1 MRCAPASR
9 RAPSP
14 GRTRSEPWKSSPSW
28 RASGGASTRAPSG
41 TSASPGTWTRAS
53 PSGPWWSK
61 TARPRCRRRPAWWRT
76 PPPKRNTW
84 RRATRPRRCCRRWR
98 RRDEGTAAGHRQLR
112 LVHLQPGAVPV
123 RAGRRRGGTPQRR
136 RLAGR
141 RHRHEPSGGGH
152 LARARDAAPGR
163 HLGRP
168 APRARSDPAHTGGL
182 PGPPVPGRRLRCPG
196 QPRAAGDARQGF
208 GHLSPRWV
216 GLSRPAQSISGHPL
230 PFFDG
235 RARKRPRRTRRDRVD
250 RRWHR
255 DGPASPAVSTGRGPV
270 PPRIDPDGA
279 WLPAAPQLSRG
290 RQAMATGAPPL
301 LTRIV
306 ESRRASVER
315 LKATGG
321 VDRLRRE
328 VREAPPPRD
337 FRAAIR
343 GRGVALIA
351 ECKERSPSGGL
362 LQAPYDPVRLAQRY
376 VAAGAAALS
385 VLTEPEFFGG
395 APEHLRAVRQAVSVP
410 VLCKDFI
417 VDATQVMGARA
428 MGADCILLITAILDD
443 QALVGLQAAA
453 LAFGMQALLEVHT
466 EGEARR
472 AVALGATLIGINNRD
487 SAHMRTDQ
495 STTAP

>member
-1 MRCAPASR
+1 
-9 RAPSP
+9 
-14 GRTRSEPWKSSPSW
+14 
-28 RASGGASTRAPSG
+28 
-41 TSASPGTWTRAS
+41 
-53 PSGPWWSK
+53 
-61 TARPRCRRRPAWWRT
+61 
-76 PPPKRNTW
+76 
-84 RRATRPRRCCRRWR
+84 
-98 RRDEGTAAGHRQLR
+98 
-112 LVHLQPGAVPV
+112 
-123 RAGRRRGGTPQRR
+123 
-136 RLAGR
+136 
-141 RHRHEPSGGGH
+141 
-152 LARARDAAPGR
+152 
-163 HLGRP
+163 
-168 APRARSDPAHTGGL
+168 
-182 PGPPVPGRRLRCPG
+182 
-196 QPRAAGDARQGF
+196 
-208 GHLSPRWV
+208 
-216 GLSRPAQSISGHPL
+216 
-230 PFFDG
+230 
-235 RARKRPRRTRRDRVD
+235 
-250 RRWHR
+250 
-255 DGPASPAVSTGRGPV
+255 
-270 PPRIDPDGA
+270 
-279 WLPAAPQLSRG
+279 
-290 RQAMATGAPPL
+290 MATGAPPL

-487 SAHMRTDQ
+487 LAQMRTDQ
-495 STTAP
+495 STTARLRGLIPADRTVVSESGIQSRQDMDALAKLGVQAVLVGEALLKAPDLEAKVRELLG

>member
-1 MRCAPASR
+1 
-9 RAPSP
+9 
-14 GRTRSEPWKSSPSW
+14 
-28 RASGGASTRAPSG
+28 
-41 TSASPGTWTRAS
+41 
-53 PSGPWWSK
+53 
-61 TARPRCRRRPAWWRT
+61 
-76 PPPKRNTW
+76 
-84 RRATRPRRCCRRWR
+84 
-98 RRDEGTAAGHRQLR
+98 
-112 LVHLQPGAVPV
+112 
-123 RAGRRRGGTPQRR
+123 
-136 RLAGR
+136 
-141 RHRHEPSGGGH
+141 
-152 LARARDAAPGR
+152 
-163 HLGRP
+163 
-168 APRARSDPAHTGGL
+168 
-182 PGPPVPGRRLRCPG
+182 
-196 QPRAAGDARQGF
+196 
-208 GHLSPRWV
+208 
-216 GLSRPAQSISGHPL
+216 
-230 PFFDG
+230 
-235 RARKRPRRTRRDRVD
+235 
-250 RRWHR
+250 
-255 DGPASPAVSTGRGPV
+255 
-270 PPRIDPDGA
+270 
-279 WLPAAPQLSRG
+279 
-290 RQAMATGAPPL
+290 MATGAPPI
-301 LTRIV
+301 LTRIL

-315 LKATGG
+315 FKAAGG

-443 QALVGLQAAA
+443 PALVGLQAAA

-487 SAHMRTDQ
+487 LAQMRTDQ
-495 STTAP
+495 STTARLRSLIPADRTVVSESGIQSRQDMDALAKLGVQAGLVGEALLKAPDLEAKVRELLG